1 MIKSSLTESQL
12 SEKINSTI
20 FFETFWLEFQQ
31 IGARSKKKGNKNIL
45 LFLVYF
51 NCYHITLYLAKK
63 GCLVPVLIISSSL
76 SSMHRT
82 GLPVL
87 KDTGFVNSPL
97 CSDAW
102 YKERTARAKTDQGS
116 TITREWA
123 WKSAWT
129 FSYFIFRT
137 KSHENLKRDH

>member
-12 SEKINSTI
+12 FEKINSTI
-20 FFETFWLEFQQ
+20 FFETFRLEFQQ
-31 IGARSKKKGNKNIL
+31 IGARSKKKNKNIL

-51 NCYHITLYLAKK
+51 YCYHITLYLAKK

-82 GLPVL
+82 GLPIL
-87 KDTGFVNSPL
+87 KDTGFVSSPF

-102 YKERTARAKTDQGS
+102 YKERTAREKTDQAS
-116 TITREWA
+116 TITRE
-123 WKSAWT
+123 
-129 FSYFIFRT
+129 
-137 KSHENLKRDH
+137 

>member
-1 MIKSSLTESQL
+1 MIKSSLPESQL
-12 SEKINSTI
+12 SETINPTIIFLRDFSVGVSANWST
-20 FFETFWLEFQQ
+20 LE
-31 IGARSKKKGNKNIL
+31 KKKNKNIL

-87 KDTGFVNSPL
+87 KDTGFVNSPF

-102 YKERTARAKTDQGS
+102 YKERTAQEQTDQ
-116 TITREWA
+116 A
-123 WKSAWT
+123 
-129 FSYFIFRT
+129 
-137 KSHENLKRDH
+137 